1 MFARHLRLTRPNDF
15 ETARRNGRHW
25 RNRLLTLNM
34 LPNDLPHSRFG
45 FVVSR
50 RVGKAVMRN
59 RTKRRIRSATH
70 EWLPQ
75 LLPGYDLVI
84 VAHPPASDA
93 SYAELTE
100 GLGSLFERAGMLA
113 SSR

>member
-1 MFARHLRLTRPNDF
+1 MFARHMRLTRPNDF
-15 ETARRNGRHW
+15 ETARHSGRHW
-25 RNRLLTLNM
+25 RDRLLTLNT

-84 VAHPPASDA
+84 VAHPPASGA
-93 SYAELTE
+93 SYAELVE
-100 GLGSLFERAGMLA
+100 GLGSLFERARLLA
-113 SSR
+113 GSR